1 MLHSPTDN
9 KLNKTLG
16 SMIRK
21 DIVGLATGSDL
32 GSFFTKGDAM
42 RKYQTERQLRD
53 YGERA
58 SVRTLVGWC
67 YILVLAMVLVAL
79 V

>member
-21 DIVGLATGSDL
+21 DIVGLATGSNL

-42 RKYQTERQLRD
+42 KKYQTERQLAE
-53 YGERA
+53 YGERG
-58 SVRTLVGWC
+58 SLWVLLGWG
-67 YILVLAMVLVAL
+67 YIVVLTVLLVAI

>member
-53 YGERA
+53 YGERT
-58 SVRTLVGWC
+58 SV
-67 YILVLAMVLVAL
+67 
-79 V
+79 